1 MESSALH
8 SAGLL
13 AGKGILVTGGASGI
27 GRAACLAFAREGA
40 RVLLSDVNAEGGEQT
55 VAAVRGAGGDASFL
69 RADVSS
75 EPEVEA
81 MVAAAVERF
90 GRLDCA
96 FNNAGVTG
104 AVGPLHEIELEGFER
119 TLRANLTSI
128 FLCMKHEIRAMLKQ
142 GGGAIVNT
150 SSGAGVVA
158 TPTMSC
164 YCASKHG
171 ILGLTKTAAVEHART
186 GIRVNAI
193 CPGSVD
199 TPMLQRYMGNNP
211 GIEKL
216 IRAGQ
221 PGGRLGRPEEIAEA
235 AVWLC
240 SDRASFV
247 SGASIFVDA
256 GAISR

>member
-1 MESSALH
+1 MASD
-8 SAGLL
+8 GLL
-13 AGKGILVTGGASGI
+13 AGKSILVTGGASGI

-40 RVLLSDVNAEGGEQT
+40 RILLSDVNVEGGEET
-55 VAAVRGAGGDASFL
+55 AAAVREEGGDARFA
-69 RADVSS
+69 RADVSQ
-75 EPEVEA
+75 EADVEGLVRGA
-81 MVAAAVERF
+81 VAAF

-96 FNNAGVTG
+96 FNNAGITG
-104 AVGPLHEIELEGFER
+104 AVGPLHEIDLEGFER
-119 TLRANLTSI
+119 TLRTNLTSI
-128 FLCMKHEIRAMLKQ
+128 FLCMKHEIRAMLPQK
-142 GGGAIVNT
+142 GGAIVNT

-158 TPTMSC
+158 TPTLAP

-171 ILGLTKTAAVEHART
+171 ILGLTKTAALEHART

-193 CPGSVD
+193 CPGSID

-216 IRAGQ
+216 IKAGQ

-247 SGASIFVDA
+247 SGASIFVDG

>member
-1 MESSALH
+1 MSE
-8 SAGLL
+8 GLL
-13 AGKGILVTGGASGI
+13 TGRGVLVTGGASGI

-40 RVLLSDVNAEGGEQT
+40 RVLLSDVNDAGGEET
-55 VAAVRGAGGDASFL
+55 AAAVRAAGGDARFL
-69 RADVSS
+69 HADVSD
-75 EPEVEA
+75 EGQVEGLVKEA
-81 MVAAAVERF
+81 VAAF

-96 FNNAGVTG
+96 FNNAGITG
-104 AVGPLHEIELEGFER
+104 AVGPLHEIDLEGFER
-119 TLRANLTSI
+119 TLRTNLTGV
-128 FLCMKHEIRAMLKQ
+128 FLCMKHEIRAMLGQ

-158 TPTMSC
+158 TPTLSP
-164 YCASKHG
+164 YCASKHA
-171 ILGLTKTAAVEHART
+171 ILGLTKTAALEHART
-186 GIRVNAI
+186 GIRINAI

-247 SGASIFVDA
+247 SGASIFVD
-256 GAISR
+256 GAAVGR